1 MPRMMEGM
9 GQQSRAQSRPAAQIA
24 LNRIGRR
31 PINENMVKAG
41 FTIISL
47 ATALCAA
54 LLLVTSAG
62 RVLEIQT
69 SANAAENIEFV
80 SNPVV
85 QKVPPR
91 PPEPVPAATATKVDG
106 ATLPPAVNAVLKSGV
121 LIVISKP
128 SQTMYV
134 FKDGALWN
142 SSPVSTGKRGHT
154 TPSGMFPILQ
164 KRTFHRS
171 NIYSN
176 APMPH
181 MQRLTWGG
189 IAIHAGKLPGY
200 PASHGCIRL
209 PADFARALFALTR
222 PETTTVVVTDQ
233 RVGSDET
240 ARRVALNMPNPLP
253 GARGHLVQRPEPP
266 LREMTPLKES
276 QPRLAQAE
284 PTEPQTAQSER
295 RRPALAEAPRSA
307 PQPVDLL
314 DQARPRA
321 RGQTIQL
328 AAKSSP
334 GEAEAYWSRI
344 SARYP
349 ELGEY
354 EKAIIPAVVDRRQY
368 YRLRVTG
375 PGAFAACSSLKRA
388 GTDCFPVQ

>member
-1 MPRMMEGM
+1 M
-9 GQQSRAQSRPAAQIA
+9 
-24 LNRIGRR
+24 
-31 PINENMVKAG
+31 
-41 FTIISL
+41 
-47 ATALCAA
+47 
-54 LLLVTSAG
+54 
-62 RVLEIQT
+62 LEFQT
-69 SANAAENIEFV
+69 PANAADNIVYV

-85 QKVPPR
+85 QAIPPS
-91 PPEPVPAATATKVDG
+91 PPKPEPLATATRVDG
-106 ATLPPAVNAVLKSGV
+106 ATLPPAVGAVLKSGV

-134 FKDGALWN
+134 FKDGALWD

-189 IAIHAGKLPGY
+189 IAIHAGTLPGY

-209 PADFARALFALTR
+209 PADFARSLFKMTR
-222 PETTTVVVTDQ
+222 PETTTVVVTDHQ
-233 RVGSDET
+233 VGSDDQ
-240 ARRVALNMPNPLP
+240 ARLAALNMPNPLP
-253 GARGHLVQRPEPP
+253 GKRGHLVQRPEPP
-266 LREMTPLKES
+266 LKDKTPLQTD

-284 PTEPQTAQSER
+284 PTRQEWPL
-295 RRPALAEAPRSA
+295 PALAEAKRPA

-314 DQARPRA
+314 DQARPRP

-328 AAKSSP
+328 AAESSP
-334 GEAEAYWSRI
+334 GAAEAYWSRI
-344 SARYP
+344 SSRYP
-349 ELGEY
+349 ELGGY
-354 EKAIIPAVVDRRQY
+354 RKTIIPAVVNSRQY

-375 PGAFAACSSLKRA
+375 PGAHAACSSLKRS
-388 GTDCFPVQ
+388 GTDCFPVK

>member
-1 MPRMMEGM
+1 MRRMMEGM
-9 GQQSRAQSRPAAQIA
+9 GQQSRAQSRSAAQIA
-24 LNRIGRR
+24 LNRIARS

-154 TPSGMFPILQ
+154 TPSGMFPSGGRATPDVSALGEAYQ
-164 KRTFHRS
+164 VWVRSRFKGVGGTWTWEQMDAWLASPRKFAAGTKMSFAGLGKPEDRANLMAWLNTQGS
-171 NIYSN
+171 NIALPPPPVEEPEEGD
-176 APMPH
+176 APAQDNGEMGE
-181 MQRLTWGG
+181 QVGT
-189 IAIHAGKLPGY
+189 
-200 PASHGCIRL
+200 
-209 PADFARALFALTR
+209 DFDDA
-222 PETTTVVVTDQ
+222 
-233 RVGSDET
+233 T
-240 ARRVALNMPNPLP
+240 AVN
-253 GARGHLVQRPEPP
+253 
-266 LREMTPLKES
+266 
-276 QPRLAQAE
+276 QP
-284 PTEPQTAQSER
+284 
-295 RRPALAEAPRSA
+295 
-307 PQPVDLL
+307 D
-314 DQARPRA
+314 
-321 RGQTIQL
+321 
-328 AAKSSP
+328 
-334 GEAEAYWSRI
+334 
-344 SARYP
+344 P
-349 ELGEY
+349 ELQDTP
-354 EKAIIPAVVDRRQY
+354 ILSDQIPEE
-368 YRLRVTG
+368 
-375 PGAFAACSSLKRA
+375 
-388 GTDCFPVQ
+388 

>member
-1 MPRMMEGM
+1 
-9 GQQSRAQSRPAAQIA
+9 
-24 LNRIGRR
+24 
-31 PINENMVKAG
+31 MVKAG
-41 FTIISL
+41 FTIISV

-69 SANAAENIEFV
+69 SANAAENIEYV

-91 PPEPVPAATATKVDG
+91 PPKPVPAATATKVDG

-142 SSPVSTGKRGHT
+142 SSPVSTGKAGHT

-176 APMPH
+176 APMPR

-233 RVGSDET
+233 RVGSDDT
-240 ARRVALNMPNPLP
+240 ARLVALNMPNPLP
-253 GARGHLVQRPEPP
+253 GERGHLVQRPEPP
-266 LREMTPLKES
+266 LKDMTPLQDS

-284 PTEPQTAQSER
+284 PTQPER
-295 RRPALAEAPRSA
+295 RRPAPAEATRPA

-334 GEAEAYWSRI
+334 REAEAYWSRI

-349 ELGEY
+349 ELGDY

-375 PGAFAACSSLKRA
+375 PDAYAACSSLKRS
-388 GTDCFPVQ
+388 GTDCFAVQ

>member
-1 MPRMMEGM
+1 MRRMMEGM
-9 GQQSRAQSRPAAQIA
+9 GQQSRAQSRSAAQIA
-24 LNRIGRR
+24 LNRIARS

-209 PADFARALFALTR
+209 PPAFAKALFA
-222 PETTTVVVTDQ
+222 ETDPASTTVIVTDNPLASEGQ
-233 RVGSDET
+233 
-240 ARRVALNMPNPLP
+240 ARRLAVAMPMPSP
-253 GARGHLVQRPEPP
+253 GERGHLLQRPEP
-266 LREMTPLKES
+266 
-276 QPRLAQAE
+276 RLAE
-284 PTEPQTAQSER
+284 LDL
-295 RRPALAEAPRSA
+295 PATVPAATSAVPPVAAATSA
-307 PQPVDLL
+307 PPPTDLL
-314 DQARPRA
+314 AQTQPPPRPVA
-321 RGQTIQL
+321 KGQTIQL
-328 AAKSSP
+328 AAKSSAS
-334 GEAEAYWSRI
+334 EAEAYWSNITSRF
-344 SARYP
+344 P
-349 ELGEY
+349 ELERY
-354 EKAIIPAVVDRRQY
+354 EKAIIPAVVGSKQY

-375 PGAFAACSSLKRA
+375 PGARDMCTSLKRSGA
-388 GTDCFPVQ
+388 DCFPV